1 MYHNKTCLY
10 FNLSG
15 IQSLLRNRNGIEN
28 RLFDDDLHSDGY
40 YWRYEAIEDL
50 NHVRAQ
56 HMFSQIYRES
66 TRFISLNFICLYFCK
81 KECFDWDHSL
91 GKNSND
97 MTSNTKFS
105 NKIFSDWKIK
115 KENERFTVP
124 KLRKKNSKTVR

>member
-56 HMFSQIYRES
+56 HIFSRIYRES
-66 TRFISLNFICLYFCK
+66 TRFISLNSICLLFCK
-81 KECFDWDHSL
+81 KECCDS
-91 GKNSND
+91 
-97 MTSNTKFS
+97 
-105 NKIFSDWKIK
+105 
-115 KENERFTVP
+115 
-124 KLRKKNSKTVR
+124 

>member
-1 MYHNKTCLY
+1 MY

-56 HMFSQIYRES
+56 HMF
-66 TRFISLNFICLYFCK
+66 
-81 KECFDWDHSL
+81 
-91 GKNSND
+91 
-97 MTSNTKFS
+97 
-105 NKIFSDWKIK
+105 
-115 KENERFTVP
+115 
-124 KLRKKNSKTVR
+124 

>member
-1 MYHNKTCLY
+1 MKKKLSMYLIKTCLY

-56 HMFSQIYRES
+56 HMFSRTILQGL
-66 TRFISLNFICLYFCK
+66 F
-81 KECFDWDHSL
+81 H
-91 GKNSND
+91 
-97 MTSNTKFS
+97 
-105 NKIFSDWKIK
+105 
-115 KENERFTVP
+115 
-124 KLRKKNSKTVR
+124 